1 MVIKCSFISSRLT
14 GDLLLSERSEGNNIL
29 RVNRDEIK
37 ALLIRNFIFIFTLL
51 ILKRVLTIYYH
62 EIQ

>member
-1 MVIKCSFISSRLT
+1 MHSHNLSGLNEP
-14 GDLLLSERSEGNNIL
+14 LLPERSKGNNSS

-37 ALLIRNFIFIFTLL
+37 ALYCHLIRNFIFIFTLL

-62 EIQ
+62 EIK